1 VLQRARP
8 SSEQRTGP
16 LIAALAFAG
25 FVAAITQTVAV
36 PLIPQWPRLLHTSAL
51 SASWVVTAALLAGA
65 IVNPIAGRLADLY
78 GKRLVIMVSLVLL
91 VVGSLICATSDSVVP
106 VVIGRAVQGG
116 SLGIIPVGISLFRD
130 RLPAEKRGGATALMS
145 AMLGAGA
152 ALGLPFSAVMVA
164 HLDWHLLFVCTAV
177 LAVAAL
183 LCVAAV
189 VRPHDPVEE
198 GGRTGSFDGAGAV
211 GLTVGLICLLL
222 PISKGEEWGWTAP
235 RTLGLFAA
243 SAVVLAAWSAWE
255 RRSPTPLVDVRTALR
270 RTVLVVN
277 GTAVLLGFATY
288 ALSLTL
294 TQLLQLPSADQG
306 LGESALTASLLMAPG
321 GVVMLGMSPVAARV
335 MARRGAKAC
344 LAAGSALMTCG
355 WILGL
360 ASMRSLWLLTITS
373 CVVGAGV
380 ALAYAA
386 MPMLITAAV
395 PAGQTGAANGLNT
408 LTRSIGTS
416 SCSAVVAAILA
427 GVTGPQGGPTL
438 GAFRVAFLCAAA
450 AALLALCATTL
461 LPATE
466 RIGLRAGGD
475 PVENHVLSSHVQ
487 PSHVPPVRPQSQ
499 TYYKKSK
506 R

>member
-1 VLQRARP
+1 VLHRARP
-8 SSEQRTGP
+8 SSEQRSGP

-25 FVAAITQTVAV
+25 FVAAVTQTVAV

-78 GKRLVIMVSLVLL
+78 GKRLVIMVSLLLL
-91 VVGSLICATSDSVVP
+91 VVGSLICAVSDSVVP

-116 SLGIIPVGISLFRD
+116 SLGIIPVGISFFRD
-130 RLPAEKRGGATALMS
+130 RLPAEKRGVATAVMS
-145 AMLGAGA
+145 SMLGVGA
-152 ALGLPFSAVMVA
+152 ALGLPFSALVST
-164 HLDWHLLFVCTAV
+164 HFGWHLLFWCTAL

-183 LCVAAV
+183 LFVVSA
-189 VRPHDPVEE
+189 VRPHNPLE
-198 GGRTGSFDGAGAV
+198 GGARTGSFDGVGAL
-211 GLTVGLICLLL
+211 GLAVGLICLLL

-243 SAVVLAAWSAWE
+243 SVVVLAAWSAWE
-255 RRSPTPLVDVRTALR
+255 RRSPAPLIDVRTSLH

-288 ALSLTL
+288 ALSLTI
-294 TQLLQLPSADQG
+294 TQLVQLPRADHG
-306 LGESALTASLLMAPG
+306 LGESALTAALLIAPG
-321 GVVMLGMSPVAARV
+321 GVVMLGISPVAARL
-335 MARRGAKAC
+335 MGRRGAKVC
-344 LAAGSALMTCG
+344 LATGSALMTGG

-360 ASMRSLWLLTITS
+360 ASMRSLWLLAITT

-380 ALAYAA
+380 SLAYAA

-395 PAGQTGAANGLNT
+395 PDGQTAAANGLNT

-427 GVTGPQGGPTL
+427 GDAGPQGAPTL
-438 GAFRVAFLCAAA
+438 GAFRIAFLCAAA

-461 LPATE
+461 LPNLAAAPGSTRR
-466 RIGLRAGGD
+466 RIDGD
-475 PVENHVLSSHVQ
+475 PVERQVP
-487 PSHVPPVRPQSQ
+487 PSHVPPARLKSQ
-499 TYYKKSK
+499 TYYKNSK